1 MQAAVADTKK
11 LPGRKG
17 NYLLD
22 TVGKPELQE
31 VGLVQVLEQVLNL
44 TRPHDPEF

>member
-1 MQAAVADTKK
+1 MAGTKK
-11 LPGRKG
+11 LPGRKE
-17 NYLLD
+17 LLD
-22 TVGKPELQE
+22 IVDKPELQE